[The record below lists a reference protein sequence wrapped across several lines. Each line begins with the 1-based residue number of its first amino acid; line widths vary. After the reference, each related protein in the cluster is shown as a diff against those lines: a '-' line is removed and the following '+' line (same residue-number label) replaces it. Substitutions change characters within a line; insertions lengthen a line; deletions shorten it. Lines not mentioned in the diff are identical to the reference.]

1 MRDCLGDGVVK
12 GLEGSGDFILGDLGR
27 QKGSVILS
35 AFGTKEFTAL
45 LSLSQDEQNP
55 LSCYQ
60 TADVSVSLINIPV
73 GMSTLFWGRIRS
85 LEKARE
91 WGSDCIDLLFEP
103 VGGTL
108 IM

>member
-12 GLEGSGDFILGDLGR
+12 GLEGSGDFISGDLGG
-27 QKGSVILS
+27 QNGSVILS
-35 AFGTKEFTAL
+35 AFGTKEFRAL

-60 TADVSVSLINIPV
+60 TDVSVSLINIPM
-73 GMSTLFWGRIRS
+73 GMGSTIFWDRIRS

-91 WGSDCIDLLFEP
+91 WESDDIDLLFEP
-103 VGGTL
+103 EGGTV